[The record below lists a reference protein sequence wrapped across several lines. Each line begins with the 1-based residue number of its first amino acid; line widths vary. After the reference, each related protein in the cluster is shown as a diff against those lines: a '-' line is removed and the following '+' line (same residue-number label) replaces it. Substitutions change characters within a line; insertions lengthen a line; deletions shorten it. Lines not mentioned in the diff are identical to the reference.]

1 MAHSAIPTDFDGAG
15 VLPGN
20 RAPIPRQDLTFNQ
33 NMAKPKHSSIV
44 SAEDLRAAIACSGI
58 PGYVI
63 GARARVNP
71 IRLSRLCRG
80 HDRISPE
87 LAERIFL
94 AIQKEQQEVGDAR

>member
-1 MAHSAIPTDFDGAG
+1 
-15 VLPGN
+15 
-20 RAPIPRQDLTFNQ
+20 
-33 NMAKPKHSSIV
+33 MAKSTRSLIV

-87 LAERIFL
+87 LAERIVR
-94 AIQKEQQEVGDAR
+94 AIQKERQEGCDAG